1 MAVMGTG
8 APNISGEH
16 VPNSVLKF
24 IDVYHTCKK
33 MCFNV
38 ILFFYSYNVCFMNI

>member
-24 IDVYHTCKK
+24 IDEK
-33 MCFNV
+33 MCCNVIHV
-38 ILFFYSYNVCFMNI
+38 ILFYILTMCVL